1 MNRDGTGKLQAALLS
16 AERNCARTLSSSE
29 EVIVMHSE
37 KIKAKYMKEYVCKIF
52 FFVNLQ
58 VGLSQLH
65 YRLTSSQIIFRDF
78 K

>member
-37 KIKAKYMKEYVCKIF
+37 KIKAKYMKEYV
-52 FFVNLQ
+52 
-58 VGLSQLH
+58 
-65 YRLTSSQIIFRDF
+65 
-78 K
+78 